1 MNAPVG
7 RGRTERWQMRQR
19 LASFPTLETTV
30 RPTAVR
36 EARHSCDEALS
47 LPALARMEHS
57 RKHEADPAERPRRVA
72 LQCFLDPVIFLE
84 HFRSDRGAGLD
95 QRDLE
100 ILHRHF
106 ARVEPATKR
115 REAGSSNEVLKVG
128 ASEALRSLGKAFEI

>member
-1 MNAPVG
+1 MDAPVG

-57 RKHEADPAERPRRVA
+57 RKHEADTAERPCRVA
-72 LQCFLDPVIFLE
+72 LQRFLDSVIFLE
-84 HFRSDRGAGLD
+84 HLRGDRGASFAK
-95 QRDLE
+95 RDFE

-106 ARVEPATKR
+106 ARVE
-115 REAGSSNEVLKVG
+115 
-128 ASEALRSLGKAFEI
+128 